1 MPVEYRRLGNS
12 GLKVSVP
19 ILGCMSFGSSDWGSW
34 VLNKDDAL
42 PIFKKAYDLGITTWD
57 TANMYSN
64 GESERIIAAAIK
76 EYKIPREELIIMT
89 KCYNPVDK
97 TSHERVEVDV
107 SQKRQFVNQYGL
119 SRAAI
124 FNQVE
129 DSLKRLETDY
139 IDVLQI
145 HRYDKNVEP
154 EETMGALNDLVRSG
168 KVRYIGASSMWCY
181 EFATLQHVA
190 EKNGWAK
197 FVSMQ
202 DHYNLLYREEEREII
217 PYCKLTGVGL
227 IPWSPLARGHLARP
241 ITGTSIRK
249 EAMKSNPGINEQAT
263 DPATVEIINRV
274 EIIAKKKG
282 WLMSD
287 VALAWVLGKVT
298 GSPIVGVNSAE
309 RLEQIAGVN
318 GKSLTLEEQKYL
330 EEAYVPRKIM
340 GHY

>member
-64 GESERIIAAAIK
+64 GESECIVAAAIK

-97 TSHERVEVDV
+97 TSHKRVDVDV

-154 EETMGALNDLVRSG
+154 EEIMGALNDLVRSG

-202 DHYNLLYREEEREII
+202 DHYNLLYREEEREVI

-274 EIIAKKKG
+274 EMIAKKKG

-298 GSPIVGVNSAE
+298 SPIVGVNSEE

-318 GKSLTLEEQKYL
+318 GKSLTTEEEKYL
-330 EEAYVPRKIM
+330 EEVYAPRKIM
-340 GHY
+340 GHH